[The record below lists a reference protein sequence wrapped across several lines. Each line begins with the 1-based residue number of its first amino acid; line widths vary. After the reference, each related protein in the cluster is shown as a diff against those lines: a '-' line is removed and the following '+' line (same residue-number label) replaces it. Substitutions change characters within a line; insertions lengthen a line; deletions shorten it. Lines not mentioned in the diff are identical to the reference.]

1 MTADKQARYLHVT
14 GCSGSG
20 KTLLI
25 NKVLRYLQPAGDRED
40 WKFVT
45 VDAYQAQ
52 TVQLFCRS
60 VYEVN
65 SLDQDVY

>member
-1 MTADKQARYLHVT
+1 
-14 GCSGSG
+14 
-20 KTLLI
+20 
-25 NKVLRYLQPAGDRED
+25 
-40 WKFVT
+40 VT